1 MGSSINNEWHDLYVI
16 FGINTTSDISK
27 LSQIKY
33 NNFEISLWYLCQI
46 SLQIM
51 LLIIQIQKEARE
63 NKLKEDQ
70 NGLQLWFF
78 ENLLA

>member
-1 MGSSINNEWHDLYVI
+1 MI
-16 FGINTTSDISK
+16 FDINTTSDISK

-51 LLIIQIQKEARE
+51 LLIIQIQKEVRE

-70 NGLQLWFF
+70 NGLQLWFL

>member
-1 MGSSINNEWHDLYVI
+1 MI

-70 NGLQLWFF
+70 KRIAIVVF
-78 ENLLA
+78 